1 MMAEPGVHPDTVW
14 IMVSVRRAVPG
25 DLERLLRLHAAFCA
39 ADGHDY
45 SLDAA
50 RRAFVPLLESD
61 DIGMVWVADTPEG
74 DGYLVVTWGWSIESG
89 GRDALL
95 DEVYADPRDA
105 GIGSAL
111 VEATLE
117 SLSERRVSR
126 VFLETEGDNEAAR
139 RLYARFGFAVEP
151 SVWMSREL

>member
-1 MMAEPGVHPDTVW
+1 M
-14 IMVSVRRAVPG
+14 MVSVRRAAPA

-50 RRAFVPLLESD
+50 RRAFLPLLESD
-61 DIGMVWVADTPEG
+61 DIGIVWIADTPAG

-95 DEVYADPRDA
+95 DEVYAEPRDA

-111 VEATLE
+111 VEAALE
-117 SLSERRVSR
+117 SLGERGVGR
-126 VFLETEGDNEAAR
+126 VFLETEEGNEAAR